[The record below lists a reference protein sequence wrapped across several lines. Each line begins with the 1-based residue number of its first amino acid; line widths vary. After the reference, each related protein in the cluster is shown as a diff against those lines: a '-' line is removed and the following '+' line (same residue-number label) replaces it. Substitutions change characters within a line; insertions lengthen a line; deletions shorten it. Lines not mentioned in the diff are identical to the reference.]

1 MIFYISALYYQY
13 NVYFLAPTSSVQ
25 NVTLEITDFLSIT
38 VSWNQVDCSN
48 QNGPITGYLLKYTN
62 VTYSEIVNITDGNK
76 RTYTVNNL
84 NQNTSYTFTL
94 AAYNDGGIGPY
105 SHEETLKTGLLSLL
119 YAYICTY

>member
-105 SHEETLKTGLLSLL
+105 SQEESLQTGLLSLI